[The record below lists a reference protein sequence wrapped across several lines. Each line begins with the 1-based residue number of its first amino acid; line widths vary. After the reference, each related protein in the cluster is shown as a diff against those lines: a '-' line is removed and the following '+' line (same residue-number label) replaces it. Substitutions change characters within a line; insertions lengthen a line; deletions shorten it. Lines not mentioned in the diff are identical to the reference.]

1 LAAPV
6 FAVLVEGPS
15 MAPALRSGDA
25 LLVRRGRRARPGDVI
40 VVRFDG
46 QPGLFVKRAV
56 RPVRGGWWVVGD
68 NGAASEDSRRYGT
81 AQVVGRVLFRYWPRP
96 GRVARPRLH

>member
-1 LAAPV
+1 
-6 FAVLVEGPS
+6 

-25 LLVRRGRRARPGDVI
+25 LLVRRDARARPGDVL
-40 VVRFDG
+40 VVRFEG

-56 RPVRGGWWVVGD
+56 RPGRGGWWVVGD
-68 NGAASEDSRRYGT
+68 NDLTSDDSRRYGM

-96 GRVARPRLH
+96 GRVPPQRLH